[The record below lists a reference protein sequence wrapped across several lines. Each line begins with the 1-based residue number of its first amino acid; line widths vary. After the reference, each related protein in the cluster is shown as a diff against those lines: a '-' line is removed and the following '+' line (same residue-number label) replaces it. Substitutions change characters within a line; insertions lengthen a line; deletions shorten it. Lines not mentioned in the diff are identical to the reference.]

1 MANLKQTISRHK
13 RFNKSIMRFIL
24 MNKKNSLLCTNI
36 YDKRFKKT
44 KQKEKLRLFE

>member
-1 MANLKQTISRHK
+1 
-13 RFNKSIMRFIL
+13 

-44 KQKEKLRLFE
+44 KQKEKIRLFESLKNKDLEKKHD